1 MLNSKVSLSVTATLL
16 LDAVRSLT
24 RNEKPSPL
32 RHQPVREGH
41 LPVPGRGWRNW
52 NSPWKE
58 RIRHTW
64 PQSHG
69 VHLPT
74 ARSGRTRWTPSGQS
88 RSPRP
93 PPPAARG
100 RRALLMSKYGQ
111 GCPAPPT
118 PARDSRRAAAATVL
132 PRRHLGPC
140 HVSRGAGRGG
150 GRHQIQGPPRRF
162 SLPGAGPRSPY
173 PEASASRGHPN
184 RGHASRAL
192 VKPLPPPRRRP
203 AAGRAQAS

>member
-1 MLNSKVSLSVTATLL
+1 MRNQVP
-16 LDAVRSLT
+16 LDIS
-24 RNEKPSPL
+24 
-32 RHQPVREGH
+32 
-41 LPVPGRGWRNW
+41 
-52 NSPWKE
+52 
-58 RIRHTW
+58 
-64 PQSHG
+64 
-69 VHLPT
+69 
-74 ARSGRTRWTPSGQS
+74 RSGKVISPSRGEDGETGTPLGRRGSGTRGPRAMASTF
-88 RSPRP
+88 PRP
-93 PPPAARG
+93 GQAAQDGRPRGRAAPRAPAPPAARG

-140 HVSRGAGRGG
+140 HVSRGAGRGW